1 MKPRILVIEDDR
13 TMLDAIQL
21 SLADQGYRVIEAH
34 DGNEGLALALS
45 QQPDLVVLDVMLPG
59 LSGFELCR
67 ELRRLHFAPP
77 ILMLTGLNQVDD
89 RVKGLNAGADD
100 YLPKP
105 FSLREFY
112 ARVQALLRRSER
124 DRQHSLVLELGDVC
138 VDLAHHT
145 ATRGGRPLSLTKTEY
160 SLLNLLCQHAG
171 EVVSRQ
177 TILDVVWGYTRF
189 PSTRTVD
196 THIWRLRKKLGDGG
210 DQPRWIQH
218 VHGRGYSLT
227 PDGLN
232 SPDSDGAAPMN
243 EVRDPEHKNVT
254 GS

>member
-13 TMLDAIQL
+13 NMLDAIQL
-21 SLADQGYRVIEAH
+21 SLADQGYRVIEAR

-45 QQPDLVVLDVMLPG
+45 QKPDLLVLDVVLPD
-59 LSGFELCR
+59 LSGFEICA
-67 ELRRLHFAPP
+67 ELRRLHFAAP

-105 FSLREFY
+105 FSLKEFY
-112 ARVQALLRRSER
+112 ARIQALLRRTER
-124 DRQHSLVLELGDVC
+124 ERQHSQVLTLGDVV
-138 VDLAHHT
+138 VDLAHRS
-145 ATRGGRPLSLTKTEY
+145 ATRDGRALDLTKTEY
-160 SLLNLLCQHAG
+160 ALLDLLGQHPG

-210 DQPRWIQH
+210 EQPRWIRH
-218 VHGRGYSLT
+218 VHGRGYCLT
-227 PDGLN
+227 PDGAG
-232 SPDSDGAAPMN
+232 PRSDGAASP
-243 EVRDPEHKNVT
+243 
-254 GS
+254 GSA